1 MKSGAGSG
9 KITAGEKEAEH
20 TEYKRLTFREYFI
33 NTSEDYTHTG
43 ELTRHIRYAAFKY
56 YSSRLQRA
64 IGLAH
69 EVNYD
74 VHYEEDRDVIQLNF
88 QRTLDK
94 SDWVANVFEFSSKYY
109 AAIEFKGRP
118 LQLRVHHGWGNMYKA
133 IKYTVRKRWQR
144 IHEKHPHAHT
154 EVLGWSL
161 GAGIA
166 CLCAQ
171 DLNYNFGIKPY
182 LYTFGS
188 VRPFK
193 AAHRDTERLRE
204 YLDTVCTE
212 CLNFSDVNDLISYM
226 PPFRGFMMINRVD
239 VGLTMKKSF
248 FKLMHPLKYHIHY
261 DTPAL
266 YENIE
271 RTTRSAVYSP
281 RTGSVPAK
289 NKVKSYEHTE
299 N

>member
-1 MKSGAGSG
+1 M
-9 KITAGEKEAEH
+9 
-20 TEYKRLTFREYFI
+20 EYRRLPFREYFI

-43 ELTRHIRYAAFKY
+43 EVTRKIDYTAVKY
-56 YSSRLQRA
+56 YSGRFQKA
-64 IGLAH
+64 IGLSH

-74 VHYEEDRDVIQLNF
+74 IHYEKDRNVIQVNF

-94 SDWVANVFEFSSKYY
+94 SDWIANVAEFSSKYY
-109 AAIEFKGRP
+109 AAIEFKGEP
-118 LQLRVHHGWGNMYKA
+118 LQLRVHHGWGNMYRAVKH
-133 IKYTVRKRWQR
+133 TVRKRWKR
-144 IHEKHPHAHT
+144 LHDKYPVAET
-154 EVLGWSL
+154 EILGWSL

-193 AAHRDTERLRE
+193 SAVKDRHRLRE
-204 YLDTVCTE
+204 YLDTLCTE

-239 VGLTMKKSF
+239 VGLTRKKSIL
-248 FKLMHPLKYHIHY
+248 KLIHPLKYHIHY

-266 YENIE
+266 YEGIE
-271 RTTRSAVYSP
+271 NSTVSKAVTAEE
-281 RTGSVPAK
+281 RHIRN
-289 NKVKSYEHTE
+289 NKGTKHEYR
-299 N
+299 

>member
-1 MKSGAGSG
+1 M
-9 KITAGEKEAEH
+9 
-20 TEYKRLTFREYFI
+20 EYRRLPFREYFI

-43 ELTRHIRYAAFKY
+43 EVTRRIDYTAAKY
-56 YSSRLQRA
+56 YSGRFQRA
-64 IGLAH
+64 IGLSH

-74 VHYEEDRDVIQLNF
+74 VHFERDRRVIQLNF

-94 SDWVANVFEFSSKYY
+94 SDWVANIFEFSSKYY
-109 AAIEFKGRP
+109 AAIDYEGEP

-133 IKYTVRKRWQR
+133 IKHTVRRRWKRLHDRYPDAQ
-144 IHEKHPHAHT
+144 T
-154 EVLGWSL
+154 EILGWSL

-193 AAHRDTERLRE
+193 SARRDRERLE
-204 YLDTVCTE
+204 SYLGTICEE

-226 PPFRGFMMINRVD
+226 PPFRGFMMINRVN

-248 FKLMHPLKYHIHY
+248 FKLIHPLKYHIYY

-266 YENIE
+266 YSGIENSTASRAITDEE
-271 RTTRSAVYSP
+271 RQGRRIT
-281 RTGSVPAK
+281 
-289 NKVKSYEHTE
+289 KVKHYE
-299 N
+299 NYRN

>member
-1 MKSGAGSG
+1 ML
-9 KITAGEKEAEH
+9 
-20 TEYKRLTFREYFI
+20 YRRLPFREYFI

-43 ELTRHIRYAAFKY
+43 EATRVIDYAALKY

-64 IGLAH
+64 LGLSH

-74 VHYEEDRDVIQLNF
+74 IHYEPERDVIQLNF

-109 AAIEFKGRP
+109 TAIDFEGEP

-133 IKYTVRKRWQR
+133 IKDTVRKRWKR
-144 IHEKHPHAHT
+144 LHEKHPTAHT
-154 EVLGWSL
+154 EILGWSL

-166 CLCAQ
+166 CLSAQ
-171 DLNYNFGIKPY
+171 DLNYNFGVKPY
-182 LYTFGS
+182 LYTYGS

-193 AAHRDTERLRE
+193 AAHKDRKRMRA
-204 YLDTVCTE
+204 YLDTICEE

-239 VGLTMKKSF
+239 VGLTMKKSLL
-248 FKLMHPLKYHIHY
+248 KLLHPLKYHIHY
-261 DTPAL
+261 DTEAL
-266 YENIE
+266 YSAIE
-271 RTTRSAVYSP
+271 RSTRTAVCPPSE
-281 RTGSVPAK
+281 RRMPAK
-289 NKVKSYEHTE
+289 EKMKHYEHTE
-299 N
+299 A